1 MYEFPEFFDPVRRAW
16 AVWVLSKLSFAS
28 KLDGTFGYDKTK
40 NSAASKVHNSKLL
53 FNEALAQ
60 RLERTQIEC
69 TDALRIIRT
78 RDTENTFHFVDP
90 PYVGTN
96 CGHYAG
102 LYNLNDFQDL
112 LELLVLIKGKFM
124 LTMFPH
130 PMLDEFINKNGWK
143 VHQVERTISASKTTR
158 RKQIELIV
166 CNYSS

>member
-1 MYEFPEFFDPVRRAW
+1 
-16 AVWVLSKLSFAS
+16 
-28 KLDGTFGYDKTK
+28 
-40 NSAASKVHNSKLL
+40 
-53 FNEALAQ
+53 
-60 RLERTQIEC
+60 
-69 TDALRIIRT
+69 
-78 RDTENTFHFVDP
+78 
-90 PYVGTN
+90 VGTN
-96 CGHYAG
+96 CGHYSG